1 MFWQVT
7 QQLLEGFESTLK
19 LFCITL
25 VAALPL
31 GLIISFGSM
40 SKFRPLK
47 WLCKTLIWIIRG
59 TPLVLQ
65 MIIVYYGPGLVGNW
79 AQNLENPNAFIAWL
93 AGWTVFDRFVAVS
106 VAFIINYACYF
117 SEIFRGGI
125 EAIPKG
131 QYEAGQV
138 LGMTRNQIFRKVVF
152 MQVVKRIIPPMS
164 NEIITLVKDTSL
176 ARVISVYEIIWAG
189 EKFMKLDGLLWPLFY
204 TGVFYLIFCGIL
216 TVLFNR
222 QIMKYLGSDA
232 LAVYATV
239 INISTFVQCC
249 AYSVGQAAQP
259 ILSTNYG
266 AGNAAR
272 IRKTLYL
279 ALGTSM
285 AFAAFWTGLSELAP
299 GLYIRIFMRP
309 TDAILAIAPSIIR
322 RYSVSFIL
330 LPVNIFSTYY
340 FQSILRPKDSFIVSI
355 ARGLVVS
362 ELLIFALPAV
372 FAPESIWWAMPL
384 TELVTFVYAGFAMR
398 RDTRA
403 LSQN

>member
-79 AQNLENPNAFIAWL
+79 AQNLENPNAFITWL

-138 LGMTRNQIFRKVVF
+138 LGMTRNQ
-152 MQVVKRIIPPMS
+152 
-164 NEIITLVKDTSL
+164 IITLVKDTSL

-222 QIMKYLGSDA
+222 LEKKLD
-232 LAVYATV
+232 
-239 INISTFVQCC
+239 
-249 AYSVGQAAQP
+249 
-259 ILSTNYG
+259 
-266 AGNAAR
+266 
-272 IRKTLYL
+272 
-279 ALGTSM
+279 
-285 AFAAFWTGLSELAP
+285 
-299 GLYIRIFMRP
+299 
-309 TDAILAIAPSIIR
+309 
-322 RYSVSFIL
+322 
-330 LPVNIFSTYY
+330 YY
-340 FQSILRPKDSFIVSI
+340 K
-355 ARGLVVS
+355 G
-362 ELLIFALPAV
+362 
-372 FAPESIWWAMPL
+372 
-384 TELVTFVYAGFAMR
+384 
-398 RDTRA
+398 
-403 LSQN
+403 